1 MINFA
6 LQKIDEIQG
15 KLIFYKLTVDGNCE
29 FDEFVNEIKHEGN
42 LVSQLRKIQIR
53 MQEIAEGK
61 VLPKEKFKDITPKK
75 EIVKEN
81 EIKTRDLRVYLF
93 HRVNTGKVIVCG
105 GKKSTQKSDIRH
117 FRNLKK
123 AYLK

>member
-75 EIVKEN
+75 EIVKEY